1 MSAAEG
7 VATAAAG
14 GLSRSGRI
22 LLTVAVMAATVM
34 QVLDSTIVNVSLP
47 HMQGQLS
54 ATADEISWVLTSYL
68 VSSAIMLPLTGFFTD
83 RLGRRQF
90 LLLSITGF
98 VLASMLCGL
107 AQSLSQIVIFRLA
120 QGIFGAAL
128 VPLSQAILVDIYP
141 PSERAR
147 AMSIWSMG
155 VMVGPILGPTLGGY
169 LTETLSW
176 RWNFFINVP
185 VGVLTLLLVLNYCP
199 ASPRRERSM
208 DWVGLAL
215 LSLAIAGLQIVL
227 DRGNDDD
234 WFNSQFILATAV
246 TSAVSLAGFIAYSL
260 TTTRHPVF
268 DLSVLSDRNF
278 LAAGLVTTLMTLG
291 MFGATF
297 VQPILLEK
305 MLDYPTTTTGLVM
318 GPRGIATLLSMN
330 LAGRAIG
337 RIDTRLIV
345 TFGILVCAGGSL
357 QMAHYS
363 PDIAPFS
370 IIWPTAIQGFGIG
383 FIFVPLATLQLSTL
397 KPHQTAEGAG
407 LASLLRALG
416 QSLGVSIIATLL
428 TRFGQTEWTL
438 LGGYLNPYNPALQT
452 WLARTGLHATDPAAV
467 AILGMELGRQAQMLA
482 LVNIMKFIG
491 GACLAMLLF
500 VPLVKPAPPRAVA
513 AGSQEPV
520 VVE

>member
-1 MSAAEG
+1 MSAADTG
-7 VATAAAG
+7 PAASG
-14 GLSRSGRI
+14 GLTRGGRV

-47 HMQGQLS
+47 HMQGQLG
-54 ATADEISWVLTSYL
+54 ATSDEISWVLTSYL
-68 VSSAIMLPLTGFFTD
+68 VSSAIMMPLTGFFTD
-83 RLGRRQF
+83 RLGRRRF
-90 LLLSITGF
+90 LLLSIAGF
-98 VLASMLCGL
+98 VLSSMLCGL
-107 AQSLSQIVIFRLA
+107 AQSLAQIVVFRLA

-155 VMVGPILGPTLGGY
+155 VMVGPIMGPTLGGY

-176 RWNFFINVP
+176 RWNFYINVP

-199 ASPRRERSM
+199 QSPRRERSM
-208 DWVGLAL
+208 DWTGLAL
-215 LSLAIAGLQIVL
+215 LSTAIAGLQIVL

-234 WFNSQFILATAV
+234 WFSSSFILVTAIV
-246 TSAVSLAGFIAYSL
+246 AGLCLAGFVAYSL
-260 TTTRHPVF
+260 TTRRHPVF
-268 DLSVLSDRNF
+268 DLSVLTDRNF

-297 VQPILLEK
+297 VQPILLER

-318 GPRGIATLLSMN
+318 GPRGIATLISMN

-345 TFGILVCAGGSL
+345 TFGILVCAAGSL
-357 QMAHYS
+357 QMAYYS
-363 PDIAPFS
+363 LDVSPFS

-438 LGGYLNPYNPALQT
+438 LGGYLNPYNPAFQA
-452 WLARTGLHATDPAAV
+452 WLARTGLHAADPAAV
-467 AILGMELGRQAQMLA
+467 ALLGQELGRQSQMLA
-482 LVNIMKFIG
+482 LVNVMKFIG
-491 GACLAMLLF
+491 WACLAMLLF
-500 VPLVKPAPPRAVA
+500 VPLVRPAPPRAA
-513 AGSQEPV
+513 ASGPREPV
-520 VVE
+520 AVE